1 MSVIASTL
9 RWAGIREIHG
19 LKPLA
24 FFCEKPFLV
33 QRFILI
39 VCNNHVQ

>member
-1 MSVIASTL
+1 MGFVCARKQKQVSVKIVP
-9 RWAGIREIHG
+9 EIHDV
-19 LKPLA
+19 
-24 FFCEKPFLV
+24 V